1 MTRQST
7 RWRPIASLLLLSV
20 VLAGCLA
27 GPSEPA
33 SPALPSVSSVPTPTP
48 TTEPTPTPSATPEPT
63 PDQAKVPVFQAGA
76 VAATRTTVRLR
87 DLPGTQWGV
96 AALLPSGAV
105 VQVVLGPIRTGRFGW
120 YLVRDA
126 DPAKPPFNEGWLAA
140 GFAPDAFIAPDPSA
154 RPPANG
160 PAFVAGY
167 AGVTD
172 ADFGPFRVEGN
183 TALRWALALPIAKP
197 AGSICHFTGTLT
209 PAGGKAVIFLRTSA
223 SDAPAPGTVQ
233 PSFFAQ
239 HPTLRGDLFLHVDSD
254 CSWAVSVV
262 RLPL

>member
-1 MTRQST
+1 M
-7 RWRPIASLLLLSV
+7 AS
-20 VLAGCLA
+20 
-27 GPSEPA
+27 
-33 SPALPSVSSVPTPTP
+33 
-48 TTEPTPTPSATPEPT
+48 
-63 PDQAKVPVFQAGA
+63 
-76 VAATRTTVRLR
+76 TRTTVRLR

-105 VQVVLGPIRTGRFGW
+105 VQVVLGPIRAGGFGW

-126 DPAKPPFNEGWLAA
+126 DPARPSFNEGWLAA
-140 GFAPDAFIAPDPSA
+140 GFAPDAFLAPDPSA
-154 RPPANG
+154 KPPANG
-160 PAFVAGY
+160 PVFVAGY

-183 TALRWALALPIAKP
+183 TALRWALALPVGKP

-209 PAGGKAVIFLRTSA
+209 PAGGKAVIFLKTSA

-239 HPTLRGDLFLHVDSD
+239 HSTLRGDLFLHVESD
-254 CSWAVSVV
+254 CTWAVSVV